1 MTASQPGAVS
11 GYHRRPPPVDGA
23 NAAVDTPRR
32 TTLPARR
39 HTYSRPVTRAAAFF
53 DLDKTIIAKSSA
65 LAFGR
70 PFFQGGLI
78 NRRAVLRSTYAQLV
92 FMVSGADE
100 DQVERMRAHITAMCT
115 GWDVA
120 QVRDIV
126 EEALHDIVD
135 PLIYEE
141 AAELIEAHRS
151 EGRDVVIV
159 STSGEEVVGPIGAML
174 GADHVVATRMVV
186 AEGLYTGE
194 IEYYN
199 YGEAK
204 AAALRD
210 LAGRRGYDL
219 ADCHAYSDSSTD
231 LPMLEAVGH
240 PTAVNPDRV
249 LRRVALERGWPV
261 LTFTNPVSLRSR
273 LGVLP
278 RPPRQILAGAAVGVG
293 AAVAGLAWY
302 SRRRSQATG

>member
-1 MTASQPGAVS
+1 MSKPT
-11 GYHRRPPPVDGA
+11 Y
-23 NAAVDTPRR
+23 PR
-32 TTLPARR
+32 A
-39 HTYSRPVTRAAAFF
+39 VTRAAAFF

-70 PFFQGGLI
+70 PFFHGGLI
-78 NRRAVLRSTYAQLV
+78 NRRAVLRATYAQLV
-92 FMVSGADE
+92 FMVAGADE

-120 QVRDIV
+120 QVREIV
-126 EEALHDIVD
+126 EEALHEIVD

-141 AAELIEAHRS
+141 AAELIEAHHA

-159 STSGEEVVGPIGAML
+159 STSGDEVVAPIGAML
-174 GADHVVATRMVV
+174 GADFVVATQMVV
-186 AEGLYTGE
+186 VDGRYTGE

-199 YGEAK
+199 FGAAK
-204 AAALRD
+204 AVAVRD
-210 LAGRRGYDL
+210 LAARHGYDL
-219 ADCHAYSDSSTD
+219 SECHGYSDSSTD
-231 LPMLEAVGH
+231 LPMLEVVGH
-240 PTAVNPDRV
+240 PTAVNPDKV

-278 RPPRQILAGAAVGVG
+278 RPPRPLLAGAAVGVG

-302 SRRRSQATG
+302 SRHRSQSGT

>member
-1 MTASQPGAVS
+1 
-11 GYHRRPPPVDGA
+11 VDGA

>member
-1 MTASQPGAVS
+1 
-11 GYHRRPPPVDGA
+11 
-23 NAAVDTPRR
+23 
-32 TTLPARR
+32 
-39 HTYSRPVTRAAAFF
+39 VTRAAAFF
-53 DLDKTIIAKSSA
+53 DLDKTVIARSSA

-78 NRRAVLRSTYAQLV
+78 NRRAVLRGTFAQLV
-92 FMVSGADE
+92 FMFSGADE

-115 GWDVA
+115 GWAVA

-126 EEALHDIVD
+126 EEALHEIVD
-135 PLIYEE
+135 PLIYAE
-141 AAELIEAHRS
+141 AAELIEAHRA

-159 STSGEEVVGPIGAML
+159 STSGEEVVAPIGAML
-174 GADHVVATRMVV
+174 GADYVVATRMVI
-186 AEGLYTGE
+186 AEGRYTGE

-204 AAALRD
+204 AQSLRD
-210 LAGRRGYDL
+210 LAARRGYNL

-240 PTAVNPDRV
+240 PTAVNPDKT

-261 LTFTNPVSLRSR
+261 LSFTKPMALRGR
-273 LGVLP
+273 LRALP
-278 RPPRQILAGAAVGVG
+278 RPPRPLLAGATVGVG

-302 SRRRSQATG
+302 SRRRSQDSG

>member
-1 MTASQPGAVS
+1 
-11 GYHRRPPPVDGA
+11 
-23 NAAVDTPRR
+23 
-32 TTLPARR
+32 
-39 HTYSRPVTRAAAFF
+39 VTRAAAFF
-53 DLDKTIIAKSSA
+53 DLDKTVIAKSSA

-78 NRRAVLRSTYAQLV
+78 NRRAVLRGTYAQLV
-92 FMVSGADE
+92 YMFSGADE

-120 QVRDIV
+120 QVREIV
-126 EEALHDIVD
+126 EEALHEIVD
-135 PLIYEE
+135 PLIYDE
-141 AAELIEAHRS
+141 AAELIEAHRA

-159 STSGEEVVGPIGAML
+159 STSGEEVVTPIGAML

-186 AEGLYTGE
+186 AEGRYTGE

-204 AAALRD
+204 ATAVRD
-210 LAGRRGYDL
+210 LAAQRGYDL
-219 ADCHAYSDSSTD
+219 PECHGYSDSSTD

-240 PTAVNPDRV
+240 PTAVNPDKV

-261 LTFTNPVSLRSR
+261 LSFTSPVSLRSR
-273 LGVLP
+273 VGGFP
-278 RPPRQILAGAAVGVG
+278 RPPRPLLAGAAVGVG
-293 AAVAGLAWY
+293 AAMAGLAWY
-302 SRRRSQATG
+302 SRHRSQASS